1 MAVAAPP
8 STDPDAEPS
17 PFAPGNPPRPSLRYL
32 FLRFLRHGLL
42 AWGGPVAQIGM
53 MHRELVE
60 RDGWMTEERFRKVLA
75 IYQAL
80 PGPEAHELAVHFGHM
95 KRGRMGG
102 FLTGLA
108 FMLPGV
114 VLVTLLA
121 ALYVRFAGTA
131 GHADA
136 LLYGVR
142 PAVLALILFAFWR
155 LGRASLRGVDLAL
168 VGAAAALLGL
178 LLPGVS
184 FLVVLAVG
192 GLVVALVRR
201 APPPPA
207 AAHALLPWGLATV
220 AFPALSVGGM
230 AGLAVLSAKVGLL
243 TFGGAYTA
251 IPFLQQGAVE
261 EHGWITNDQFLDAL
275 ALSGMVPG
283 PLIAVGTFVGYQ
295 AAGLAG
301 ALLATLLIFAPAF
314 SFTLLGGRHLEA
326 LVENARLHAFLL
338 GVTAAV
344 VGLILVATVPLA
356 RAALTDAWTV
366 LLALAALGAL
376 VSRRVP
382 VPLVI
387 LGSAAVGLG
396 VRALA

>member
-1 MAVAAPP
+1 ME
-8 STDPDAEPS
+8 EPG
-17 PFAPGNPPRPSLRYL
+17 PFAPGNPERPSLRYL

-60 RDGWMTEERFRKVLA
+60 RDGWMDEARFRKVLA
-75 IYQAL
+75 VYQAL
-80 PGPEAHELAVHFGHM
+80 PGPEAHELAVHFGWM
-95 KRGRMGG
+95 KRGRAGG
-102 FLTGLA
+102 LATGLA

-121 ALYVRFAGTA
+121 ALYVRYAGTTAIA
-131 GHADA
+131 GA

-142 PAVLALILFAFWR
+142 PAVLALVAFTFWR
-155 LGRASLRGVDLAL
+155 LARASLRGPDLLL
-168 VGAAAALLGL
+168 VGLAAALAGL
-178 LLPGVS
+178 LLPWVS
-184 FLVVLAVG
+184 FLVVLALS
-192 GLVVALVRR
+192 GLLVALVRR
-201 APPPPA
+201 SPPA
-207 AAHALLPWGLATV
+207 PAAHVLAPLPLPPLPAFPLPLALV
-220 AFPALSVGGM
+220 FPALTLGGLG
-230 AGLAVLSAKVGLL
+230 ALALLSAKVGLL

-251 IPFLQQGAVE
+251 IPFLREGAVE
-261 EHGWITNDQFLDAL
+261 QHGWITDDQFLDAL

-301 ALLATLLIFAPAF
+301 ALLATVVIFAPAF
-314 SFTLLGGRHLEA
+314 AFTLLGGAHLER

-356 RAALTDAWTV
+356 QAAITDLKTLA
-366 LLALAALGAL
+366 LALAALAAL
-376 VSRRVP
+376 ATRKAP
-382 VPLVI
+382 IPLVI
-387 LGSAAVGLG
+387 LGA
-396 VRALA
+396 ALAGLALRAFP